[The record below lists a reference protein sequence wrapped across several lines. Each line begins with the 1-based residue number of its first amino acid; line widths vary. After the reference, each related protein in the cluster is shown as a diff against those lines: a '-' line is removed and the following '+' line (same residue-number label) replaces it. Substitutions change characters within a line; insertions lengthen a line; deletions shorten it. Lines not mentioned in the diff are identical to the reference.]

1 MSTNAPVK
9 PNPPFWFRLSVTAGN
24 LIQLA
29 GLLVGAG
36 LIYAAA
42 HMQGAD
48 IVRILLMVLGWIV
61 IYICCHAI
69 AHWLVGRLVGIR
81 FKGYGVR
88 GTDHP
93 ENYGPGMREVMSIT
107 PFFTVMTEKESMKK
121 ASPTAKALMFAAGE
135 TSSNL
140 APLVASF
147 YAWQRGIPGG
157 GILFIVTIIW
167 DISGSISTAI
177 FPKGDYAK
185 ALRALREKPS
195 SAASRE

>member
-1 MSTNAPVK
+1 MSTNAPVT

-42 HMQGAD
+42 HMQGSD
-48 IVRILLMVLGWIV
+48 IIRILLMVLGWII
-61 IYICCHAI
+61 IYVCCHAI
-69 AHWLVGRLVGIR
+69 AHWLVGTLVGIR

-88 GTDHP
+88 GPDPP
-93 ENYGPGMREVMSIT
+93 ENYGPGMREVMSVL

-140 APLVASF
+140 TPLVASF
-147 YAWQRGIPGG
+147 YAWQRGVPGG
-157 GILFIVTIIW
+157 GILCIVSLIFAAFGTIT
-167 DISGSISTAI
+167 TAM